1 MLGLHLQSA
10 VHIYKGFSL
19 AKLLQAL
26 GLFSARRAWL
36 VIISWVLILASA
48 GSWAVLGMGKLS
60 SSMAIDGVP
69 AQTVIDQLQKS
80 FPEAAR
86 GSGSVVF
93 HKPDGKPFTYDQKTA
108 IAAILNHIKTMDAV
122 ADTVDPFALAVTKA
136 EAEAK
141 IADGKVQIADAKAEI
156 AKNEKKIKDGA
167 AELVSAKSQ
176 LDSAWYQLKGAK
188 AQLTAGKADYDA
200 AKANLSAA
208 QMGVAFLLA
217 QEGPTGANYL
227 AAAALLTQLETGI
240 AHYEAG
246 SAAYKAGKSQ
256 YDAGLS
262 KYNSGVASLADGR
275 KKLAEGKTL
284 LAEKEQELLIGD
296 RLFQVSKDFGLLS
309 KDETTAVASIQFT
322 KPGTELETFEKTDVV
337 EYIQSKPIDGVQVE
351 YTKEL
356 TQSFESLLGVG
367 EILGLVIAA
376 IVLFLMLGT
385 LIGAGLPLLA
395 AVIGVG
401 ISAAITLGLSGII
414 EMNSTTP
421 VLGVMLGLAVG
432 IDYALFLFNR
442 HRKQLKAGMELRDS
456 IALANGT
463 SGNAVVFA
471 GLTVIIALLALNITG
486 VAFLGLMG
494 TMASIAIVIS
504 ILLAITLTP
513 ALMSLIG
520 MRALSKKE
528 RSNIG
533 KETKQEA
540 KAKAKGPAKQ
550 ALVVRHPW
558 VTMISGIIVLAFVA
572 IPFFSM
578 RLGLPD
584 GSAEPL
590 ESTQYKSFQ
599 LISKAFGPGANG
611 QVLTIVSVDEKL
623 DGANAENTFKSD
635 IAERLATLDNV
646 DTALP
651 GSISSD
657 GSKYLFVLIPST
669 GPSEIETT
677 DLVHDIRD
685 LAPEIKKDFS
695 AEIGVT
701 GLAAMNID
709 ISERMSSV
717 LPLYLTVVIL
727 LSILLLILV
736 FRSIAV
742 PIVASAGFLLSVTAA
757 LGLVVVV
764 YQWGWLG
771 ELTDVHDPG
780 PIMNFL
786 PSIAIGILFGLA
798 MDYQLFLATG
808 MREAFVHGKSPRE
821 AVNQGLKLSRSVV
834 LAAASIMVSVFGGFM
849 FSESTMIRPI
859 GFALAAGVLFDA
871 FIVRLLIMPA
881 ALTVL
886 GNAAWWLPK
895 WMDRIL
901 PDVDVEGAKL
911 ERNGH

>member
-1 MLGLHLQSA
+1 M
-10 VHIYKGFSL
+10 

-26 GLFSARRAWL
+26 GRFSAKRAWL
-36 VIISWVLILASA
+36 VVISWFLILASA
-48 GSWAVLGMGKLS
+48 GTWAALGMGKLS

-93 HKPDGKPFTYDQKTA
+93 HKPDGKPFTYEQKTA
-108 IAAILNHIKTMDAV
+108 IAEILDHIKTMEAV
-122 ADTVDPFALAVTKA
+122 ADTVDPFELAVTKA

-141 IADGKVQIADAKAEI
+141 IADGKVQIAEAKADI
-156 AKNEKKIKDGA
+156 ATNEKKLKDGK
-167 AELVSAKSQ
+167 AELVTAKAQ
-176 LDSAWYQLKGAK
+176 LDSAWNQLKGAK
-188 AQLTAGKADYDA
+188 AQLASGKADYET
-200 AKANLSAA
+200 AKANLPAA
-208 QMGVAFLLA
+208 EMGAQFLFA
-217 QEGPTGANYL
+217 QEGATGANYL
-227 AAAALLTQLETGI
+227 AALALLAQMETGI
-240 AHYEAG
+240 AQFEAG
-246 SAAYKAGKSQ
+246 TAAYNTGKAQ
-256 YDAGLS
+256 YDAGLA
-262 KYNSGVASLADGR
+262 KYRSGAAALVDGEKALADG
-275 KKLAEGKTL
+275 KKLLE
-284 LAEKEQELLIGD
+284 EKEQELLIGD

-322 KPGTELETFEKTDVV
+322 KPGTELETYQKTDVV
-337 EYIQSKPIDGVQVE
+337 EYIQTKPIAGVQVE

-367 EILGLVIAA
+367 EILGLVIAGV
-376 IVLFLMLGT
+376 VLFLMLGT

-528 RSNIG
+528 RANIG
-533 KETKQEA
+533 QETKAEA
-540 KAKAKGPAKQ
+540 KAKLKGEPKQ

-558 VTMISGIIVLAFVA
+558 VTMISGIIALSFVA

-584 GSAEPL
+584 GSAEPT

-599 LISKAFGPGANG
+599 LISEAFGPGANG
-611 QVLTIVSVDEKL
+611 QVLTIVSLPEKL
-623 DGANAENTFKSD
+623 ESENAENTFKSE
-635 IAERLATLDNV
+635 IAERLAKLDNV

-651 GSISSD
+651 GSISED
-657 GSKYLFVLIPST
+657 GSKYLFVLVPTT

-677 DLVHDIRD
+677 ELVHDIRD
-685 LAPEIKKDFS
+685 LSTEIKKDFN

-727 LSILLLILV
+727 LSVLLLILV

-808 MREAFVHGKSPRE
+808 MREAFVHGKSARE
-821 AVNQGLKLSRSVV
+821 AVNQGLMLSRSVV
-834 LAAASIMVSVFGGFM
+834 IAAASIMVAVFGSFM

-859 GFALAAGVLFDA
+859 GFALGAGVLFDA
-871 FIVRLLIMPA
+871 FVVRLLIMPA

-886 GNAAWWLPK
+886 GNAAWWMPK
-895 WMDRIL
+895 WLDRIL

-911 ERNGH
+911 ERNDH

>member
-1 MLGLHLQSA
+1 
-10 VHIYKGFSL
+10 L

-26 GLFSARRAWL
+26 GRFSAKRAWL
-36 VIISWVLILASA
+36 VVLTWLLILAST
-48 GSWAVLGMGKLS
+48 GTWAVLGMGKLS
-60 SSMAIDGVP
+60 TSMSIDGVP

-93 HKPDGKPFTYDQKTA
+93 HKTDGQPFTYEEKTA
-108 IAAILNHIKTMDAV
+108 IAAILDHVKTLEAV
-122 ADTVDPFALAVTKA
+122 ADTVDPFKLAVTKA
-136 EAEAK
+136 EAEAQ
-141 IADGKVQIADAKAEI
+141 IADGKVKIAEAKAEI
-156 AKNEKKIKDGA
+156 VLNEQKLIDGKAK
-167 AELVSAKSQ
+167 LVSAKSQ
-176 LDSAWYQLKGAK
+176 LDAAIFQLK
-188 AQLTAGKADYDA
+188 A
-200 AKANLSAA
+200 AKKQLDSGKTGYQTAKSSLAAA
-208 QMGVAFLLA
+208 QAGVQYLLST
-217 QEGPTGANYL
+217 EGSSGANYI
-227 AAAALLTQLETGI
+227 AAAAQLVQIQTGI
-240 AHYEAG
+240 AQYEAG
-246 SAAYKAGKSQ
+246 LAAYNTGKAQ
-256 YDAGLS
+256 YDAGLA
-262 KYNSGVASLADGR
+262 KYYSGLTALNDGEKKLADG
-275 KKLAEGKTL
+275 KVT

-296 RLFQVSKDFGLLS
+296 RLFQASKGFGLLS
-309 KDETTAVASIQFT
+309 KDDTTAVASIQFI
-322 KPGTELETFEKTDVV
+322 KPGTELETYQKTNVV
-337 EYIQSKPIDGVQVE
+337 KYIKSKPISGVEVE

-356 TQSFESLLGVG
+356 TQDIGSLLGLG

-376 IVLFLMLGT
+376 LVLFLMLGT
-385 LIGAGLPLLA
+385 LIGAGLPLIA
-395 AVIGVG
+395 AVLGVG
-401 ISAAITLGLSGII
+401 ISAAITLALSGVI
-414 EMNSTTP
+414 EMSSTTP

-442 HRKQLKAGMELRDS
+442 HRKQLKKGMEVRES

-471 GLTVIIALLALNITG
+471 GLTVIIALLALNLTG
-486 VAFLGLMG
+486 VGFLGLMG
-494 TMASIAIVIS
+494 TMASVAIAIS

-528 RSNIG
+528 RAQIG
-533 KETKQEA
+533 KETKKEA
-540 KAKAKGPAKQ
+540 KAKEKGLAKP

-558 VTMISGIIVLAFVA
+558 VTMVTGIIALSIVA

-584 GSAEPL
+584 GSAEPK

-599 LISKAFGPGANG
+599 LISEAFGPGANG
-611 QVLTIVSVDEKL
+611 QVLTIVTVPNKL
-623 DGANAENTFKSD
+623 ADANAENTFKAD
-635 IAERLATLDNV
+635 IAERLAKLENV
-646 DTALP
+646 DNAIP

-657 GSKYLFVLIPST
+657 GTKYLFVLIPKT

-677 DLVHDIRD
+677 KLVHDVRD
-685 LAPEIKKDFS
+685 LSPEIKTNFD

-709 ISERMSSV
+709 ISQRMSSV

-727 LSILLLILV
+727 LSILLMILV

-742 PIVASAGFLLSVTAA
+742 PIIASAGFLLSVSAA
-757 LGLVVVV
+757 LGSVVAIF
-764 YQWGWLG
+764 QWGWLG
-771 ELTDVHDPG
+771 FLTDVHDPG

-786 PSIAIGILFGLA
+786 PSISIGILFGLA

-808 MREAFVHGKSPRE
+808 MREAYVHGMSAKDS
-821 AVNQGLKLSRSVV
+821 VNHGLKLSRSVV
-834 LAAASIMVSVFGGFM
+834 LAAASIMVSVFGSFM

-859 GFALAAGVLFDA
+859 GFALGAGVLFDA
-871 FIVRLLIMPA
+871 FIVRLLLMPA
-881 ALTVL
+881 ALTLL
-886 GNAAWWLPK
+886 GKGAWRLPK
-895 WMDRIL
+895 WLDRIL

>member
-1 MLGLHLQSA
+1 M
-10 VHIYKGFSL
+10 

-26 GLFSARRAWL
+26 GLFSAKRAWL
-36 VIISWVLILASA
+36 VVLTWFLILVSA
-48 GSWAVLGMGKLS
+48 GTWAVLGMGKLS
-60 SSMAIDGVP
+60 TSMAIDGVP

-93 HKPDGKPFTYDQKTA
+93 HKTDGKPFTYDEKTS
-108 IAAILNHIKTMDAV
+108 IAEILDHVKTLEAV

-141 IADGKVQIADAKAEI
+141 IADGKIKIADAKAEI
-156 AKNEKKIKDGA
+156 ALNEQKLKDGKA
-167 AELVSAKSQ
+167 KLVSAKSQ
-176 LDSAWYQLKGAK
+176 LDSAIFQLK
-188 AQLTAGKADYDA
+188 AGKKQLDAGTADYNS
-200 AKANLSAA
+200 AKANLAAA
-208 QMGVAFLLA
+208 QMGVQYLLLT
-217 QEGPTGANYL
+217 EGPTGANYL
-227 AAAALLTQLETGI
+227 TAAALLTQLEQGISTYEIGLASYNTG
-240 AHYEAG
+240 
-246 SAAYKAGKSQ
+246 KAQ
-256 YDAGLS
+256 YDAGLK
-262 KYNSGVASLADGR
+262 KYYSGVLALQDGQA
-275 KKLAEGKTL
+275 KLAAGKTT

-296 RLFQVSKDFGLLS
+296 RLFQVSKGFGLLS
-309 KDETTAVASIQFT
+309 KDETTAVASIQFV
-322 KPGTELETFEKTDVV
+322 KPGTELETYQKTNVV
-337 EYIQSKPIDGVQVE
+337 DYIKSQPIPGVEVE
-351 YTKEL
+351 FTKEL
-356 TQSFESLLGVG
+356 TQDIGSLLGIG

-376 IVLFLMLGT
+376 VVLFLMLGT
-385 LIGAGLPLLA
+385 LIGAGLPLIA

-401 ISAAITLGLSGII
+401 ISAAITLALSGVIS
-414 EMNSTTP
+414 MSSTTP

-442 HRKQLKAGMELRDS
+442 HRKQLKNGMAMRES

-471 GLTVIIALLALNITG
+471 GLTVIIALLALNLTG
-486 VAFLGLMG
+486 VEFLGLMG
-494 TMASIAIVIS
+494 TMASIAIAIS

-513 ALMSLIG
+513 ALMALIG
-520 MRALSKKE
+520 MKALSKKE
-528 RSNIG
+528 RANIG
-533 KETKQEA
+533 KETKKEA
-540 KAKAKGPAKQ
+540 KAKEKGIAKP

-558 VTMISGIIVLAFVA
+558 ITMVTGIVALAIVA

-584 GSAEPL
+584 GSAEPK

-599 LISKAFGPGANG
+599 LISEAFGPGANG
-611 QVLTIVSVDEKL
+611 QVLTVVSLPNKL
-623 DGANAENTFKSD
+623 PDTNAENTFKAD
-635 IAERLATLDNV
+635 LAERLAILNNV

-651 GSISSD
+651 GSISTD
-657 GSKYLFVLIPST
+657 GTKYLFVLIPKT

-677 DLVHDIRD
+677 NLVHDVRA
-685 LAPEIKKDFS
+685 LAPEIKTSFN

-709 ISERMSSV
+709 ISQRMSSV

-727 LSILLLILV
+727 LSILLMILV

-742 PIVASAGFLLSVTAA
+742 PIVASAGFLLSVSAA
-757 LGLVVVV
+757 LGSVVAIF
-764 YQWGWLG
+764 QWGWLG
-771 ELTDVHDPG
+771 AITDVHDPG

-786 PSIAIGILFGLA
+786 PSISIGILFGLA

-808 MREAFVHGKSPRE
+808 MREAYVHGKSAKE
-821 AVNQGLKLSRSVV
+821 AVNHGLKLSRSVV
-834 LAAASIMVSVFGGFM
+834 LAAASIMVSVFGSFM

-859 GFALAAGVLFDA
+859 GFALGAGVLFDA
-871 FIVRLLIMPA
+871 FIVRLLLMPA

-886 GNAAWWLPK
+886 GKAAWWIPK
-895 WMDRIL
+895 WIDRIL

>member
-1 MLGLHLQSA
+1 M
-10 VHIYKGFSL
+10 

-26 GLFSARRAWL
+26 GRFSAKRAWL
-36 VIISWVLILASA
+36 VVISWFLILASA
-48 GSWAVLGMGKLS
+48 GTWAALGMGKLS

-93 HKPDGKPFTYDQKTA
+93 HKPDGKPFTYEQKTA
-108 IAAILNHIKTMDAV
+108 IAEILDHIKTMEAV
-122 ADTVDPFALAVTKA
+122 ADTVDPFELAVTKA

-141 IADGKVQIADAKAEI
+141 IADGKVQIAEAKADI
-156 AKNEKKIKDGA
+156 ATNEKKLKDGK
-167 AELVSAKSQ
+167 AELVTAKAQ
-176 LDSAWYQLKGAK
+176 LDSAWNQLKGAK
-188 AQLTAGKADYDA
+188 AQLASGKADYET
-200 AKANLSAA
+200 AKANLPAA
-208 QMGVAFLLA
+208 EMGAQFLFA
-217 QEGPTGANYL
+217 QEGATGANYL
-227 AAAALLTQLETGI
+227 AALALLAQMETGI
-240 AHYEAG
+240 AQFEAG
-246 SAAYKAGKSQ
+246 TAAYNTGKAQ
-256 YDAGLS
+256 YDAGLA
-262 KYNSGVASLADGR
+262 KYRSGAAALVDGEKALADG
-275 KKLAEGKTL
+275 KKLLE
-284 LAEKEQELLIGD
+284 EKEQELLIGD

-322 KPGTELETFEKTDVV
+322 KPGTELETYQKTDVV
-337 EYIQSKPIDGVQVE
+337 EYIQTKPIAGVQVE

-367 EILGLVIAA
+367 EILGLVIAGV
-376 IVLFLMLGT
+376 VLFLMLGT

-528 RSNIG
+528 RANIG
-533 KETKQEA
+533 QETKAEA
-540 KAKAKGPAKQ
+540 KAKLKGEPKQ

-558 VTMISGIIVLAFVA
+558 VTMISGIIALSFVA

-584 GSAEPL
+584 GSAEPT

-599 LISKAFGPGANG
+599 LISEAFGPGANG
-611 QVLTIVSVDEKL
+611 QVLTIVSLPEKL
-623 DGANAENTFKSD
+623 ESENAENTFKSE
-635 IAERLATLDNV
+635 IAERLAKLDNV

-651 GSISSD
+651 GSISED
-657 GSKYLFVLIPST
+657 GSKYLFVLVPTT

-677 DLVHDIRD
+677 ELVHDIRD
-685 LAPEIKKDFS
+685 LSTEIKKDFN

-727 LSILLLILV
+727 LSVLLLILV

-808 MREAFVHGKSPRE
+808 MREAFVHGRSARE
-821 AVNQGLKLSRSVV
+821 AVNQGLMLSRSVV
-834 LAAASIMVSVFGGFM
+834 IAAASIMVAVFGSFM

-859 GFALAAGVLFDA
+859 GFALGAGVLFDA
-871 FIVRLLIMPA
+871 FVVRLLIMPA

-886 GNAAWWLPK
+886 GNAAWWMPK
-895 WMDRIL
+895 WLDRIL

-911 ERNGH
+911 ERNDH

>member
-1 MLGLHLQSA
+1 M
-10 VHIYKGFSL
+10 

-26 GLFSARRAWL
+26 GLFSAKRAWL
-36 VIISWVLILASA
+36 VLLSWLLILIST
-48 GSWAVLGMGKLS
+48 GTWAVLGMGKLS
-60 SSMAIDGVP
+60 TSMAIDGVP

-93 HKPDGKPFTYDQKTA
+93 HKSDGKPFTYDEKTA
-108 IAAILNHIKTMDAV
+108 IAKILDHVKTLDAV

-141 IADGKVQIADAKAEI
+141 IADGKIKIAEAKAEI
-156 AKNEKKIKDGA
+156 AVNEQKIKDGA
-167 AELVSAKSQ
+167 AQLVSAKSQ
-176 LDSAWYQLKGAK
+176 LDSAIFQLK
-188 AQLTAGKADYDA
+188 AGKKKLDSGTADYNT
-200 AKANLSAA
+200 AKANLAA
-208 QMGVAFLLA
+208 AEMGVQYLLLT
-217 QEGPTGANYL
+217 EGATGVNYL
-227 AAAALLTQLETGI
+227 AAKALLDQMTAGIDAYETGL
-240 AHYEAG
+240 ASYNTG
-246 SAAYKAGKSQ
+246 KAQ
-256 YDAGLS
+256 YDAGLQ
-262 KYNSGVASLADGR
+262 KYYAALVALEDGKQKLADG
-275 KKLAEGKTL
+275 KEL
-284 LAEKEQELLIGD
+284 LAQKEQELLIGD
-296 RLFQVSKDFGLLS
+296 RLFQVSKGFGLLS
-309 KDETTAVASIQFT
+309 KDETTAVASIQFV
-322 KPGTELETFEKTDVV
+322 KPGTELETYQKTNVV
-337 EYIQSKPIDGVQVE
+337 DYIRSQPIPGVEVE
-351 YTKEL
+351 FTKEL
-356 TQSFESLLGVG
+356 TQDIGGLLGIG

-376 IVLFLMLGT
+376 VVLFLMLGT
-385 LIGAGLPLLA
+385 LIGAGLPLIA

-401 ISAAITLGLSGII
+401 ISAAITLALSGVID
-414 EMNSTTP
+414 MSSTTP

-432 IDYALFLFNR
+432 IDYSLFLFNR
-442 HRKQLKAGMELRDS
+442 HRKQLKNGMDIRES

-471 GLTVIIALLALNITG
+471 GLTVIIALLALNLTG

-494 TMASIAIVIS
+494 TMASVAIAIS

-520 MRALSKKE
+520 MKALSKKE
-528 RSNIG
+528 RANIG
-533 KETKQEA
+533 KETKKEA
-540 KAKAKGPAKQ
+540 KAKEKGPVKQ

-558 VTMISGIIVLAFVA
+558 ITMVTGIVALGIVA

-584 GSAEPL
+584 GSAEPK

-599 LISKAFGPGANG
+599 LISEAFGPGANG
-611 QVLTIVSVDEKL
+611 QVLTIVTIPNKL
-623 DGANAENTFKSD
+623 ADTNAENTFKSD
-635 IAERLATLDNV
+635 IAERLVRLDNV

-651 GSISSD
+651 GSISAD
-657 GSKYLFVLIPST
+657 GTKYLFVLIPKT

-677 DLVHDIRD
+677 NLVHDIRD
-685 LAPEIKKDFS
+685 LSPEIKTNFN

-709 ISERMSSV
+709 ISQRMSSV

-727 LSILLLILV
+727 LSILLMILV

-742 PIVASAGFLLSVTAA
+742 PIVASAGFLLSVSAA
-757 LGLVVVV
+757 LGSVVAV

-771 ELTDVHDPG
+771 SLTDVHDPG

-808 MREAFVHGKSPRE
+808 MREAYVHGKSARE
-821 AVNQGLKLSRSVV
+821 AVNYGLKLSRSVV
-834 LAAASIMVSVFGGFM
+834 LAAASIMVSVFGSFM

-859 GFALAAGVLFDA
+859 GFALGAGVLFDA
-871 FIVRLLIMPA
+871 FIVRLLLMPA
-881 ALTVL
+881 VLTVL
-886 GNAAWWLPK
+886 GNSAWWLPK
-895 WMDRIL
+895 WIDRIL

-911 ERNGH
+911 ERHGH